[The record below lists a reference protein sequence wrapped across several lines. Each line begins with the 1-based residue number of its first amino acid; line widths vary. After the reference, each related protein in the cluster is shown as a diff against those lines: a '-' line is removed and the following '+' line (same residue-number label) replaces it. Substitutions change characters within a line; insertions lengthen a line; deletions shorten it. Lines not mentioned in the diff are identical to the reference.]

1 MKVPLHELVLK
12 VDVPFVTEVAQNY
25 RPPSWPPPPEWPV
38 VVDKAGRVVS
48 RWGEQVWDL
57 TPWCGSPVRLVF
69 GDAGA
74 GPGSVI
80 ADNAELMRQ
89 SIGWLIW
96 GPRGY
101 RSVGTIKNK
110 FSALWTVFSLCNRNG
125 IRASSLQRFPKVLEQ
140 LPACIASSRWETTIA
155 VLHRLYDA
163 RGALSFTILDESG
176 LNRLA
181 EAASGHE
188 NVQTPY
194 IPPRIWVYQVT
205 RLRECL
211 DEFIAHRAQI
221 ESCFNYCLDAYVTN
235 YKTLEAALGKKN
247 TSRGPFTKGNDPLR
261 ERHYI
266 GPFAETARRFG
277 IEDLM
282 RRWVVG
288 WDETRVSMFSS
299 YLSLVAFA
307 GQVYIAN
314 FTLQRREEVNALRAD
329 CLIWENDE
337 KLGRIPLIRGET
349 TKTETDADA
358 RWVAS
363 PSIEIA
369 VDALASIAR
378 LRMGCDVSNSVVRP
392 SPADVTNPYLS
403 STPTEPWGFGI
414 GKVKPYDIRR
424 KLPNIKNTLHRY
436 PQLFDE
442 AELRITS
449 EDLKVARRITPN
461 LPEDEFAVGRVWP
474 LAWHQ
479 YRRTAAVNM
488 TASGV
493 ISNSSMQQQMKQ
505 ATRIMP
511 LYYGRGHTDLR
522 LNDEVEQVIVTAMY
536 EAMAFRL
543 QEVVSDRFISPH
555 SAERKDAIGV
565 NLLAAKDVK
574 SLAAWARQGKVSFRE
589 HRLGGCMKPGPCDYG
604 GIESVAR
611 CGGGDGNA
619 PCTDVVFDR
628 EREEQVRNQ
637 LRHVTGKM
645 EQLSSEHPRYSA
657 LAAECKA
664 MENYLNVVAAN
675 R

>member
-1 MKVPLHELVLK
+1 MTTSPRAYEATSKVLGHVPRVLITPGLHPELVERRAGELPELLK
-12 VDVPFVTEVAQNY
+12 QIERTAAVGEIGIDGSSRFKSSLPIQRQVFEA
-25 RPPSWPPPPEWPV
+25 
-38 VVDKAGRVVS
+38 AVS
-48 RWGEQVWDL
+48 R
-57 TPWCGSPVRLVF
+57 SR
-69 GDAGA
+69 
-74 GPGSVI
+74 
-80 ADNAELMRQ
+80 EL
-89 SIGWLIW
+89 G
-96 GPRGY
+96 G
-101 RSVGTIKNK
+101 
-110 FSALWTVFSLCNRNG
+110 
-125 IRASSLQRFPKVLEQ
+125 KVLSIHSRGAVKDVLTILLKHPGFGTAVLHWFTGTVAEME
-140 LPACIASSRWETTIA
+140 AAYKMGCWFASSRWEPTIA

-163 RGALSFTILDESG
+163 REALSFTILDESG
-176 LNRLA
+176 LKRLV
-181 EAASGHE
+181 EAASVHE

-211 DEFIAHRAQI
+211 EEFIAHRAQI
-221 ESCFNYCLDAYVTN
+221 ESCFNYCVDAYITN

-247 TSRGPFTKGNDPLR
+247 SGRGPFTKGNDPLR

-288 WDETRVSMFSS
+288 WDDTRVSMFSS
-299 YLSLVAFA
+299 YLSLVTFA
-307 GQVYIAN
+307 GQAYIAN
-314 FTLQRREEVNALRAD
+314 FTLQRREEVNSLRAD

-363 PSIEIA
+363 PSVEIA

-378 LRMGCDVSNSVVRP
+378 LRMGCAVSHSTVQPN
-392 SPADVTNPYLS
+392 PADVTNPYLS
-403 STPTEPWGFGI
+403 SKPTEPWGSGI
-414 GKVKPYDIRR
+414 ERLKPYDIRTQ
-424 KLPNIKNTLHRY
+424 LPSIKYTLLRN
-436 PQLFDE
+436 PKFFDE

-461 LPEDEFAVGRVWP
+461 LPADEFAVGRVWP

-522 LNDEVEQVIVTAMY
+522 LNDEVEQVIVAAMY

-555 SAERKDAIGV
+555 SAERKDAMAV

-589 HRLGGCMKPGPCDYG
+589 NRLGGCMKPGPCNYG

-611 CGGGDGNA
+611 CGGGDGKA

-637 LRHVTGKM
+637 LHLVSGKM